1 MWQIVWMLT
10 FVPDWIYHAILIVG
24 VVGILAGKF
33 LRFIPVVSAYSPA
46 IRITSMILFVV
57 GVWFNGSIYSDN
69 KWRAKVADLEAQV
82 AMAEQQASEANAQI
96 EIQYVDRIRVV
107 REKEYIIQSEIREY
121 SGDLDAN
128 CIVSPRAREIL
139 NRAAEPPKETVK

>member
-69 KWRAKVADLEAQV
+69 KWRAKVADLESQV